1 MKKYKQPIMKL
12 SHHILFI
19 VCLLIAACGDK
30 PQLPALGQDAVI
42 LAFGDSLTHG
52 TGAKPDESYPAVL
65 ENLSG
70 RKVINAGIPGE
81 ESEQGLQRLPGLLEK
96 HRPALL
102 ILCHGGND
110 ILRKR
115 DMKKM
120 EFNLREMI
128 RQAQSN
134 NIPVIML
141 GVPQFGIFLS
151 PAPVYQEIAGSTGV
165 VFISD
170 LISDL
175 LKDNNLKSDTV
186 HPNKNGYHKMAET
199 IHAILQEAGAF

>member
-1 MKKYKQPIMKL
+1 MKL
-12 SHHILFI
+12 PQYTFLF
-19 VCLLIAACGDK
+19 VCLLVAACGDK
-30 PQLPALGQDAVI
+30 PQLSPLGQNAII

-52 TGAKPDESYPAVL
+52 TGAKPDESYPLIL

-70 RKVINAGIPGE
+70 RQVINAGIPGE
-81 ESEQGLQRLPGLLEK
+81 ESDQGLQRLPQLLDK
-96 HRPALL
+96 HQPALL

-120 EFNLREMI
+120 ESNLREMI
-128 RQAQSN
+128 RISQDR
-134 NIPVIML
+134 NIPVVML

-151 PAPVYQEIAGSTGV
+151 PAPLYQEIASSTGV
-165 VFISD
+165 VFIKD

-175 LKDNNLKSDTV
+175 LKDNNLKSDAV
-186 HPNKNGYHKMAET
+186 HPNGDGYRKMAET
-199 IHAILQEAGAF
+199 IHAVLKEAGAF